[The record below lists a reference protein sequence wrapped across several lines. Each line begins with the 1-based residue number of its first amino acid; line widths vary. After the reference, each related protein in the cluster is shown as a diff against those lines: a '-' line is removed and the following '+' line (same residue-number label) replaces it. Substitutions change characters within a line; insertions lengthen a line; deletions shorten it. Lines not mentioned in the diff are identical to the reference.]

1 MKLVNALI
9 AMTTLGAFVA
19 CGHKTNVE
27 TVVAP
32 VGEVWLS
39 PEQDKEAK
47 LGLET
52 VGEQAVGG
60 LVQTVGRF
68 TFDDRRVSHIFS
80 PLSGRVT
87 RLLVDPG
94 QRVKAGQ
101 TLALIDSPDM
111 GSALSDAH
119 KAEAALVAADRE
131 FARQKELFEAHA
143 GAKRDLEAAE
153 ANFRV
158 AVAERDRA
166 HQRAA
171 MLYAPDSKGVSQGFL
186 LKAPIAGEVIARTA
200 NPGAEVQG
208 QYGGG
213 SAVELFTIGEIDQ
226 LWLLADIY
234 EMDLFRVAVG
244 SPVQIEVAGYPGSP
258 IHAKVEWVSG
268 ALDPTTRT
276 AKLRCTI
283 PNPKRLLKPEMFA
296 QVSIQVES
304 VRALAVPRSAAV
316 RLANQSFAFVD
327 LGSRPDGTH
336 RFERR
341 PIQVDDQISGDRI
354 PVKAGLKAGERVVT
368 QGALQLAG
376 QN

>member
-1 MKLVNALI
+1 M
-9 AMTTLGAFVA
+9 
-19 CGHKTNVE
+19 E
-27 TVVAP
+27 TVAECP
-32 VGEVWLS
+32 
-39 PEQDKEAK
+39 
-47 LGLET
+47 
-52 VGEQAVGG
+52 VGG
-60 LVQTVGRF
+60 LVQTVGRL

-119 KAEAALVAADRE
+119 KAEAALVAADQE
-131 FARQKELFEAHA
+131 FARQKELYEAHA

-153 ANFRV
+153 ANYRV
-158 AVAERDRA
+158 AMAERDRA
-166 HQRAA
+166 QQRAA
-171 MLYAPDSKGVSQGFL
+171 MFYAPDSKGVSQGFL

-200 NPGAEVQG
+200 NPGTEVQG

-234 EMDLFRVAVG
+234 EIDLFRVKVG
-244 SPVQIEVAGYPGSP
+244 SPIQIQIAGYPENP
-258 IHAKVEWVSG
+258 IQARVEWISG
-268 ALDPTTRT
+268 ALDPATRT

-296 QVSIQVES
+296 QVSIQVEPG
-304 VRALAVPRSAAV
+304 RALAVPRSSTV

-327 LGSRPDGTH
+327 LGTRPDGTH

-341 PIQVDDQISGDRI
+341 PILVDEQTSGDRV
-354 PVKAGLKAGERVVT
+354 PVKTGLKAGERIVT
-368 QGALQLAG
+368 QGAMLLMG
-376 QN
+376 QG